1 MTAWTGAAALTL
13 CRNLFADVVEC
24 AAADVRWRGRAE
36 AVGRQV
42 IRTCCFL
49 HRPMGRDLRVGVRRG
64 LQAVE
69 DQRVHHSRH
78 LAEAV
83 ALWCTAGRHNEFT
96 RLDFLLL
103 GPLTQF
109 PFSAFLLL
117 LPLKASPLLNSVAR
131 DVCK

>member
-1 MTAWTGAAALTL
+1 MK
-13 CRNLFADVVEC
+13 C

-42 IRTCCFL
+42 IGTCCFL

-83 ALWCTAGRHNEFT
+83 ALWCTAGRHNEFS
-96 RLDFLLL
+96 RLDFLLTRTADPVSL
-103 GPLTQF
+103 FGVSSSSTQSEALYSTRW
-109 PFSAFLLL
+109 PAMCVSRR
-117 LPLKASPLLNSVAR
+117 KN
-131 DVCK
+131 K